1 MMVGARTAA
10 WSGGKRLPYKR
21 RLAWIGSNGG
31 VYFDLGIKA
40 DFRSFR
46 CKHQHSNERE
56 TIFGSKYGSPWNAPS
71 YRFFTSSWSE
81 HIPGGT
87 IDIKNYEVDVVVT
100 SDIVTRKNTFVS
112 NFENRTT
119 SIEEGYSVNENVK
132 TLNIYLFALH
142 RENDSVESNN
152 AIVKF
157 YELEIFD
164 GALDS
169 NRLVYVYPVVDNND
183 VVCMYDEVSGKC
195 LYNLGTGDPT
205 YGELEGATT

>member
-1 MMVGARTAA
+1 MLGARTAA

-31 VYFDLGIKA
+31 VYFDLEIKA

-46 CKHQHSNERE
+46 CKHQHSRKRE
-56 TIFGSKYGSPWNAPS
+56 FLFGSKYGAVWNDPS
-71 YRFFTSSWSE
+71 YSFSSSAWSE
-81 HIPGGT
+81 YIPGGT
-87 IDIKNYEVDVVVT
+87 INVYDHEVDVVVT

-119 SIEEGYSVNENVK
+119 SIVEGYSVNENVK

-142 RENDSVESNN
+142 LEDDSVESNF
-152 AIVKF
+152 AIGKF

-164 GALDS
+164 AALDS
-169 NRLVYVYPVVDNND
+169 NRLLYVYPIVDNND
-183 VVCMYDEVSGKC
+183 VVCVYDEVSGKC
-195 LYNLGTGDPT
+195 LYNLGTGEPT
-205 YGELEGATT
+205 YGELEGITT